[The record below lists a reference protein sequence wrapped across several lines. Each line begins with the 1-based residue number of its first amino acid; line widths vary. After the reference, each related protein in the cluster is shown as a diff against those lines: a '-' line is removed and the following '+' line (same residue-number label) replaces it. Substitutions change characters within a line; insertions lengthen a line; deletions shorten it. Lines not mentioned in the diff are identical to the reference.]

1 MADEHAEGASEP
13 LTRPHLTKQ
22 TLASR
27 DGRNTAASPNTP
39 ISLDM
44 HSASSR
50 LSSFGDGSGSSSSKV
65 PMTFA
70 VIQSHFINVLLQQY
84 FSFSNAMSTSSFS
97 GPQSPDAELET
108 STKPAQSPRFAYF
121 QFSKPDNDSHTPA
134 SLLSR
139 ELSEPPQISASPP
152 SGTSESEDY
161 GGPTRASIRAWA
173 KATPAGAPTS
183 LSTRSIPEPPHSGLD
198 EYFNRLS
205 LTQTMRDSPTSAESS
220 VKRSSS
226 RSRDISSRKSFERE
240 ENSGNVADGES
251 SGSEQNSSSPLIGS
265 PSPDNLK
272 LAAQRELTA
281 PHPHPRSA
289 SPPKPIGHAHTA
301 DTRQHA
307 TAHSPVH
314 SHSHAPYAHFHPQA
328 HSRAVPHSGTSP
340 ESSPPVSQS
349 VPASAPTPTHPDQ
362 QERAERRHR
371 HKRRRHRDRERDREH
386 DRDRRTRHPPSHG
399 VVSMPALQPL
409 PPLRPPPRPI
419 PMGTLPAMPLRTI
432 SVPHS
437 SASNASSRPKT
448 DVFGEIEKML
458 RKARKPILRV
468 REMDENENEAEND
481 VLENI
486 RAMFQRSCR

>member
-1 MADEHAEGASEP
+1 MADEHAKGASEP
-13 LTRPHLTKQ
+13 LTRPHLAKQ

-27 DGRNTAASPNTP
+27 DGRNTALSPNAP

-44 HSASSR
+44 HSASSP
-50 LSSFGDGSGSSSSKV
+50 LSSFGDGSGSSSSK
-65 PMTFA
+65 
-70 VIQSHFINVLLQQY
+70 QH
-84 FSFSNAMSTSSFS
+84 FSFSNVVSTSTFS
-97 GPQSPDAELET
+97 GPQSPDAELEA
-108 STKPAQSPRFAYF
+108 STKPGQSPRFAYF
-121 QFSKPDNDSHTPA
+121 QFAKPDTDSHTPA

-139 ELSEPPQISASPP
+139 ELSELSQISASPP
-152 SGTSESEDY
+152 SGTSESEDD

-205 LTQTMRDSPTSAESS
+205 LTQTMRDLPTSAESS
-220 VKRSSS
+220 VKRPSS
-226 RSRDISSRKSFERE
+226 RSRDISLRRSFERE

-251 SGSEQNSSSPLIGS
+251 SGSEQNSSSPPIGR

-272 LAAQRELTA
+272 LAAQRELIA
-281 PHPHPRSA
+281 PHPHPRPA
-289 SPPKPIGHAHTA
+289 SPPKPTGHAHTDA
-301 DTRQHA
+301 RQHA
-307 TAHSPVH
+307 TAHPPVH
-314 SHSHAPYAHFHPQA
+314 SHSHAPHVHFHPQA
-328 HSRAVPHSGTSP
+328 HSRVVPHSRTRP
-340 ESSPPVSQS
+340 ESSLPVP

-386 DRDRRTRHPPSHG
+386 DRDRRTRHPPGHG

-437 SASNASSRPKT
+437 PASNASSRPKT

-468 REMDENENEAEND
+468 REVDENENDAEND